1 MHINSQIEPWLEKLL
16 DGVQNSNSGAEFLA
30 TQAFN
35 STALCCA
42 LSECLEYFENRADA
56 EYLQDGPNPNEEMKM
71 QMMIAE
77 VLEKAGW
84 EV

>member
-1 MHINSQIEPWLEKLL
+1 MHINPKIEPWLEKLL
-16 DGVQNSNSGAEFLA
+16 DGVQNSNSGAELSA
-30 TQAFN
+30 PRRYHA
-35 STALCCA
+35 STLRNALV
-42 LSECLEYFENRADA
+42 ECLEYFESRADA